1 MDIIVCVKHVPETA
15 EEDIIIK
22 NDGSEIQTEDLV
34 FDINEWDDYAIEE
47 AVILKEKLG
56 GSLTAITVG
65 SEDADNTL
73 RKCLAKGADQA
84 IRLTD
89 QAFEGSDAYVTA
101 KILSKVIENMSFDLI
116 FTGTQ
121 ASDDGFAQVGVILAK
136 MLGISHAT
144 LVKKIDVKQ
153 GFVIVNRELE
163 GGLEQVLEVD
173 LPAVIAVQT
182 GINELRYV
190 SIMAIRRA
198 RKKEIKVI
206 GLADIGLKEED
217 VGKNG
222 SWINIEKMFLP
233 PIEKEAE
240 LLTGS
245 PDEIVSSIIE
255 IFKDRGFV

>member
-1 MDIIVCVKHVPETA
+1 MDMIVCVKHVPETA
-15 EEDIIIK
+15 EEEIIIK
-22 NDGSEIQTEDLV
+22 KDGKGIQTEDLV

-47 AVILKEKLG
+47 AVLIKEKLG
-56 GSLTAITVG
+56 GSITVITVG
-65 SEDADNTL
+65 SENADMTL

-89 QAFEGSDAYVTA
+89 KAFEDSDAYATA
-101 KILSKVIENMSFDLI
+101 KILSKAIEKMSFDLI

-136 MLGISHAT
+136 LLGIAHST
-144 LVKKIDVKQ
+144 LVKKIDIKKES
-153 GFVIVNRELE
+153 IIINRELE
-163 GGLEQVLEVD
+163 GGLEQILEVN
-173 LPAVIAVQT
+173 LPALIAVQT
-182 GINELRYV
+182 GINEPRYV

-198 RKKEIKVI
+198 RKKEIKVMN
-206 GLADIGLKEED
+206 LADIGLKEDD
-217 VGKNG
+217 VGKKG
-222 SWINIEKMFLP
+222 SWINTEEMFLP